1 MRSLVRVEII
11 FLFFLFLLLFFF
23 GLICV
28 EVYKLIIPLK
38 TGVFKHL
45 LSPAARSRPN
55 PRTQDNESDEIDL

>member
-55 PRTQDNESDEIDL
+55 PRTQDNELDEIDL

>member
-1 MRSLVRVEII
+1 MHAFVSSCRDYFSL
-11 FLFFLFLLLFFF
+11 FSFSFFFL

-55 PRTQDNESDEIDL
+55 PRTQDNELDEIDL